1 MQIASQ
7 CTDADGDAE
16 NGGDGEADTHITP
29 ANDATFDGVGPNGE
43 EFFGTATGAQ
53 INSIRI
59 NNLESSANEKLRIG
73 NATTKPIWI
82 NYQAQD
88 MLWPQTLKIPQGK
101 AVDYIVPSGQ
111 TIAATR
117 FWPKYDCDA

>member
-1 MQIASQ
+1 MQIANQ
-7 CTDADGDAE
+7 CADAEDADDS
-16 NGGDGEADTHITP
+16 GDGEADIHITP

-59 NNLESSANEKLRIG
+59 NDLESSANEKLRIG

-101 AVDYIVPSGQ
+101 AVDYIVPSG
-111 TIAATR
+111 
-117 FWPKYDCDA
+117 